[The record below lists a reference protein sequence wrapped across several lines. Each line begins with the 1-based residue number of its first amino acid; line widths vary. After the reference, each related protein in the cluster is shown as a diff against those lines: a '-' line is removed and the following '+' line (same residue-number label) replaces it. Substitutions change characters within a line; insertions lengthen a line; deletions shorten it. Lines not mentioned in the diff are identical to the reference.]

1 MQYSKCFALP
11 FKSAVQN
18 LSRRFKFIFWS
29 KKFPKKMQHH
39 QLGFLE
45 HGIFEIYHLAQASS
59 FESALQ
65 FRVS

>member
-45 HGIFEIYHLAQASS
+45 HGIFEIYHLAQA
-59 FESALQ
+59 
-65 FRVS
+65 